1 MGVDPLKHKDTQ
13 VELAS
18 VQEAVSNITI
28 GKMRMQFWRD
38 ALKDIADVRLDHAYS
53 QYI

>member
-1 MGVDPLKHKDTQ
+1 MCEDAEINLTCSQ

-18 VQEAVSNITI
+18 VQEAVSNTMI

-38 ALKDIADVRLDHAYS
+38 ALKNIADVRS
-53 QYI
+53 